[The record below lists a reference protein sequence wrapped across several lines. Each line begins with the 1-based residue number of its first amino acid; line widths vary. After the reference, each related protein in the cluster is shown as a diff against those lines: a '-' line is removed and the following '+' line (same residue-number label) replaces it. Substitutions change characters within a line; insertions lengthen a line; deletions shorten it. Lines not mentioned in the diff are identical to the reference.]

1 MADGIAAL
9 LLKAED
15 NNRWAVILHQADG
28 RETILLSTT
37 PAEHLIA
44 ASEVDYSAYRREI
57 RNLREHHPLFEERL
71 EVSQVDFEGFV
82 AEALLL
88 PAMLREID
96 PMGYFVVVQLMD
108 QSLRQEDDGS
118 ALFLLNAAAQLLQIL
133 EEPLRAQ
140 VYLRN
145 ALEIACDGMERATQ
159 QERYQKL
166 VGTYPELQ
174 CLCDPALLPDEPSK
188 GQVYA
193 AYSIFGLLGLELALY
208 FHQDKQR
215 IARCDYCWLYFIPKT
230 RKETHYCDRETDG
243 FPCKQRG
250 SRFKRNLDAE
260 QDEALLACKRLR
272 DRMYARLLR
281 YTDAHPNNRKNL
293 IFMDYD
299 QYDTWSENARLARI
313 DYLDGKLTAEEF
325 LRKIDTMHD
334 LEEYTVGETQTLPM
348 ETAWQRMVSNNIG
361 FDPENHYPE
370 GFMLLDLRTDAPKWQ
385 TFSADELRRKDQEG
399 HQSLREKYSRK

>member
-1 MADGIAAL
+1 MAGGIAAL

-15 NNRWAVILHQADG
+15 NNRWAAILHQADG
-28 RETILLSTT
+28 RETILPSTT

-71 EVSQVDFEGFV
+71 EVSQADFEDFV

-88 PAMLREID
+88 PAMLRDID
-96 PMGYFVVVQLMD
+96 PVGHFVVVQLMD

-133 EEPLRAQ
+133 EEPLRTQ

-166 VGTYPELQ
+166 IGTYPELQ
-174 CLCDPALLPDEPSK
+174 RLCDPALLPDHPDQGK
-188 GQVYA
+188 VYA
-193 AYSIFGLLGLELALY
+193 AYSMFGLLGLELAYTSIRTSSALSAVITAGSIS
-208 FHQDKQR
+208 FPRRK
-215 IARCDYCWLYFIPKT
+215 
-230 RKETHYCDRETDG
+230 KETHYCDRETDG

-293 IFMDYD
+293 ISMDYD
-299 QYDTWSENARLARI
+299 QYDSWSENARLARI

-334 LEEYTVGETQTLPM
+334 LEDYTVGET
-348 ETAWQRMVSNNIG
+348 
-361 FDPENHYPE
+361 
-370 GFMLLDLRTDAPKWQ
+370 
-385 TFSADELRRKDQEG
+385 
-399 HQSLREKYSRK
+399 

>member
-1 MADGIAAL
+1 MAGGIAAL
-9 LLKAED
+9 LLKAD
-15 NNRWAVILHQADG
+15 DKNRWSVILHHADG
-28 RETILLSTT
+28 RKTTLPSAT
-37 PAEHLIA
+37 PAEHLIT
-44 ASEVDYSAYRREI
+44 ASEIDYSAYRREI
-57 RNLREHHPLFEERL
+57 RSLREHHPLFEERID
-71 EVSQVDFEGFV
+71 VSQADFEDFV

-88 PAMLREID
+88 PSMIRDID
-96 PMGYFVVVQLMD
+96 PVGYFVLAQLID

-118 ALFLLNAAAQLLQIL
+118 ASFLLHAAAQLLQIL

-145 ALEIACDGMERATQ
+145 ALEIACDGMERVTQ

-166 VGTYPELQ
+166 IRAYPQLRS
-174 CLCDPALLPDEPSK
+174 LCDPALLPDGPSK

-272 DRMYARLLR
+272 DRMYARMLR
-281 YTDAHPNNRKNL
+281 YTTALPENRQDL
-293 IFMDYD
+293 IPIDYD

-334 LEEYTVGETQTLPM
+334 LEDYTVDETQTSPA
-348 ETAWQRMVSNNIG
+348 ETAWQRMVAGNIG
-361 FDPENHYPE
+361 FDPELHYPE
-370 GFMLLDLRTDAPKWQ
+370 GFMLLDLRADDPKWQ
-385 TFSADELRRKDQEG
+385 TFSADDLRRRDQEG
-399 HQSLREKYSRK
+399 HQSLREKYGKK

>member
-1 MADGIAAL
+1 MAGGIAAL

-28 RETILLSTT
+28 RETILPSTT

-71 EVSQVDFEGFV
+71 EVSQVDFEDFV

-166 VGTYPELQ
+166 IGTYPELQ
-174 CLCDPALLPDEPSK
+174 RLCDPALLPDDPDQGK
-188 GQVYA
+188 VYA
-193 AYSIFGLLGLELALY
+193 AYSMFGLLGAVITAGSISFPRRKKRPTTATGRRTGFPASRGVPALSATWT
-208 FHQDKQR
+208 R
-215 IARCDYCWLYFIPKT
+215 SRTRRCWSAKNCGTACTPACCATPQLFPKT
-230 RKETHYCDRETDG
+230 G
-243 FPCKQRG
+243 
-250 SRFKRNLDAE
+250 
-260 QDEALLACKRLR
+260 
-272 DRMYARLLR
+272 
-281 YTDAHPNNRKNL
+281 
-293 IFMDYD
+293 
-299 QYDTWSENARLARI
+299 
-313 DYLDGKLTAEEF
+313 
-325 LRKIDTMHD
+325 
-334 LEEYTVGETQTLPM
+334 
-348 ETAWQRMVSNNIG
+348 
-361 FDPENHYPE
+361 
-370 GFMLLDLRTDAPKWQ
+370 RT
-385 TFSADELRRKDQEG
+385 
-399 HQSLREKYSRK
+399 

>member
-1 MADGIAAL
+1 MTGGISAL
-9 LLKAED
+9 LFKAED
-15 NNRWAVILHQADG
+15 KERWSVILHQADG
-28 RETILLSTT
+28 RETTLPSAT

-44 ASEVDYSAYRREI
+44 ASEIDYSSYRREI
-57 RNLREHHPLFEERL
+57 RNLREHHPLLEERL
-71 EVSQVDFEGFV
+71 EVSQADFEDFV

-88 PAMLREID
+88 TAMLREID
-96 PMGYFVVVQLMD
+96 PIGCFVVVQLMD
-108 QSLRQEDDGS
+108 QSLRQEDDGN
-118 ALFLLNAAAQLLQIL
+118 ALFLLNAAARLLQIL

-250 SRFKRNLDAE
+250 ARFKRNLDAE

-370 GFMLLDLRTDAPKWQ
+370 GFMLLDLRVDVPKWQ
-385 TFSADELRRKDQEG
+385 TFSADDLRRRDQEG
-399 HQSLREKYSRK
+399 HQSLREKYGRK

>member
-1 MADGIAAL
+1 MAGGIAAL

-28 RETILLSTT
+28 RETILPSATL
-37 PAEHLIA
+37 AEHLIA

-71 EVSQVDFEGFV
+71 EVSQADFEDFV

-88 PAMLREID
+88 PAMLRDID
-96 PMGYFVVVQLMD
+96 PVGYFVVVQLMD

-166 VGTYPELQ
+166 VETYPELQ
-174 CLCDPALLPDEPSK
+174 SLCDPALLPDGPSK

-193 AYSIFGLLGLELALY
+193 AYSMFGLLGLEFALY

-230 RKETHYCDRETDG
+230 KKETHYCDRETDG

-260 QDEALLACKRLR
+260 QDKALLACKRLR

-293 IFMDYD
+293 ISMDYD
-299 QYDTWSENARLARI
+299 QYDSWSENARLARI

-334 LEEYTVGETQTLPM
+334 LGDYTVGETQALPM
-348 ETAWQRMVSNNIG
+348 ESAWQRMVASNIG
-361 FDPENHYPE
+361 FDPELHYPE
-370 GFMLLDLRTDAPKWQ
+370 GFMLLDLRADDPKWQ
-385 TFSADELRRKDQEG
+385 TFSADDLRRRDQEG
-399 HQSLREKYSRK
+399 HQSLREKYGKK

>member
-1 MADGIAAL
+1 MASGIAVL

-15 NNRWAVILHQADG
+15 KNRWSVILHHADG
-28 RETILLSTT
+28 RETTLPSVT
-37 PAEHLIA
+37 PAEHLIT
-44 ASEVDYSAYRREI
+44 ASEIDYSAYRREI
-57 RNLREHHPLFEERL
+57 RNLREHHPLFEERID
-71 EVSQVDFEGFV
+71 VSQADFEDFV

-88 PAMLREID
+88 PTMLQDID
-96 PMGYFVVVQLMD
+96 PVGYFVVVQLMD

-166 VGTYPELQ
+166 IRAYPQLQ
-174 CLCDPALLPDEPSK
+174 SLCDPALLPDGPSK

-230 RKETHYCDRETDG
+230 KKETHYCDRETDG

-260 QDEALLACKRLR
+260 QDEALQVCKKLR
-272 DRMYARLLR
+272 DRMYARMLR
-281 YTDAHPNNRKNL
+281 YTTALPENRQDL
-293 IFMDYD
+293 IPMDY
-299 QYDTWSENARLARI
+299 L
-313 DYLDGKLTAEEF
+313 
-325 LRKIDTMHD
+325 
-334 LEEYTVGETQTLPM
+334 
-348 ETAWQRMVSNNIG
+348 
-361 FDPENHYPE
+361 
-370 GFMLLDLRTDAPKWQ
+370 
-385 TFSADELRRKDQEG
+385 
-399 HQSLREKYSRK
+399 

>member
-1 MADGIAAL
+1 MAGGIAAL

-28 RETILLSTT
+28 RETILPSTT

-71 EVSQVDFEGFV
+71 EVSQADFEDFV
-82 AEALLL
+82 TEALLL
-88 PAMLREID
+88 PTMLREID

-118 ALFLLNAAAQLLQIL
+118 ALYLLNVAAQLLQIL

-166 VGTYPELQ
+166 VETYPELQ
-174 CLCDPALLPDEPSK
+174 SLCDPALLPDVPSK

-193 AYSIFGLLGLELALY
+193 AYSMFGLLGLEFALY

-370 GFMLLDLRTDAPKWQ
+370 GFMLLDLRTDDPKWQ

>member
-1 MADGIAAL
+1 MAGGIAAL

-28 RETILLSTT
+28 RETILPSAT

-71 EVSQVDFEGFV
+71 EVSQADFEDFV

-88 PAMLREID
+88 PAMLWDID
-96 PMGYFVVVQLMD
+96 PVGYLVVVQLMD

-166 VGTYPELQ
+166 IRAYPQLQ
-174 CLCDPALLPDEPSK
+174 SLCDPALLPDGPSK

-193 AYSIFGLLGLELALY
+193 AYSILGLLGLEFALY

-215 IARCDYCWLYFIPKT
+215 IARCDYCWRYFIPKT

-250 SRFKRNLDAE
+250 SRFKRNLDTE
-260 QDEALLACKRLR
+260 QDEALLVYKKLR
-272 DRMYARLLR
+272 DRMYARMQR
-281 YTDAHPNNRKNL
+281 YITALPENRQDL
-293 IFMDYD
+293 IPMDYL
-299 QYDTWSENARLARI
+299 QYGDWSENARLARI
-313 DYLDGKLTAEEF
+313 DYLDGKLTGEEF

-334 LEEYTVGETQTLPM
+334 LEDYSVGAAQTSPT
-348 ETAWQRMVSNNIG
+348 ETAWQRMVADDIG
-361 FDPENHYPE
+361 FDPELHYPK
-370 GFMLLDLRTDAPKWQ
+370 GFMLLDLRTDDPKWQ
-385 TFSADELRRKDQEG
+385 TFSADDLRRKYQEG
-399 HQSLREKYSRK
+399 HQSLREKYGRK

>member
-28 RETILLSTT
+28 RETILPSTT

>member
-28 RETILLSTT
+28 RETILPSTT

-71 EVSQVDFEGFV
+71 EVSQVDFEDFV

-118 ALFLLNAAAQLLQIL
+118 ALFLFNAAAQLLQIL

-370 GFMLLDLRTDAPKWQ
+370 GFMLLDLRTDDPKWQ
-385 TFSADELRRKDQEG
+385 TFSADELRRKD
-399 HQSLREKYSRK
+399 

>member
-1 MADGIAAL
+1 MARGSFAL
-9 LLKAED
+9 LLTAED
-15 NNRWAVILHQADG
+15 KNRWSVILHHSDG
-28 RETILLSTT
+28 REIRLPSAT

-44 ASEVDYSAYRREI
+44 ASEIDYSAYRRKI
-57 RNLREHHPLFEERL
+57 RNLREHHPLFEEGF
-71 EVSQVDFEGFV
+71 EVSQADFEDFV

-88 PAMLREID
+88 PSMLRDIA
-96 PMGYFVVVQLMD
+96 PVSYFLLDRLLD

-118 ALFLLNAAAQLLQIL
+118 ASFFLHGAAQLLQIL

-159 QERYQKL
+159 EERYQKL
-166 VGTYPELQ
+166 IGTYPELQ
-174 CLCDPALLPDEPSK
+174 NLCDPTVLPDGPSK
-188 GQVYA
+188 GQVYV

-230 RKETHYCDRETDG
+230 RKETHYCNRETDG

-272 DRMYARLLR
+272 NRMYARMQR
-281 YTDAHPNNRKNL
+281 Y
-293 IFMDYD
+293 
-299 QYDTWSENARLARI
+299 
-313 DYLDGKLTAEEF
+313 
-325 LRKIDTMHD
+325 
-334 LEEYTVGETQTLPM
+334 
-348 ETAWQRMVSNNIG
+348 
-361 FDPENHYPE
+361 
-370 GFMLLDLRTDAPKWQ
+370 
-385 TFSADELRRKDQEG
+385 FS
-399 HQSLREKYSRK
+399 SRKQSPKSNSYGLHAIWGLERKCSSAPYRLSGRKADCGGISPEDRHHARSEVLHCG